1 MGQPSQ
7 VDPYDYRVIKG
18 FRDFILRGNVVELAV
33 AVVIGGAFTALVAV
47 FGEAIINPL
56 IAVFGGP
63 DATGWG
69 FQILAGNDATF
80 VDIGAV
86 VTAAITFVIT
96 AAVVYFLVVAPMNAY
111 QARVKAKLD
120 VEPEPE
126 EIPADV
132 ELLKEIRDL
141 LAERRPGGSGVDTS

>member
-1 MGQPSQ
+1 M
-7 VDPYDYRVIKG
+7 IKG

-111 QARVKAKLD
+111 QSRVKAKLD